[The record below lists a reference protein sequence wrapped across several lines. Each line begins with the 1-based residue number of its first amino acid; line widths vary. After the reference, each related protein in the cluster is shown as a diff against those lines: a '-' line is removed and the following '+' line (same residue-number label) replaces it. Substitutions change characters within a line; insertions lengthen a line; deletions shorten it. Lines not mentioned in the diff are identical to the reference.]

1 MAIKQGVDALAM
13 QICRAIRDVRQDH
26 EAWIS
31 LDRVQGRLRLE
42 SERCRRGRRICGRQG
57 LGEDRRRAG
66 TQRAAQSGRAMIDR
80 RVRSLEIFSGSPPRK
95 VSLFSDAFRERASI
109 DREIPRTVA
118 RTENIDFPANGP
130 FWPAAGKA
138 ASHART

>member
-13 QICRAIRDVRQDH
+13 QVCRAIREVRQDH
-26 EAWIS
+26 EAWIP

-66 TQRAAQSGRAMIDR
+66 TQRAAQSARAMIDR
-80 RVRSLEIFSGSPPRK
+80 RVCSLEIFSGSPPRK
-95 VSLFSDAFRERASI
+95 VSLFSGAFRGRTSF
-109 DREIPRTVA
+109 DLEIPRIAA
-118 RTENIDFPANGP
+118 RAANTDFSAKGP
-130 FWPAAGKA
+130 FWLAAGEA